1 MLCVCARV
9 ILVIAEMRDIERTR
23 KAWKFGSSKNTVAE
37 MQRASERA
45 SEKQRERERE
55 G

>member
-1 MLCVCARV
+1 MCVCARV

-23 KAWKFGSSKNTVAE
+23 ERKAWKFGSSKDTVAE

-45 SEKQRERERE
+45 SERERER
-55 G
+55 